1 MRIVHISTTDI
12 TGGAARAAFRLHK
25 ALLAAGEE
33 STMLVNCKKS
43 AMDSVHLATG
53 AQDPSSFFG
62 RFIQTYYIDGNR
74 TPISN
79 TYFSLGWPGH
89 DLSGHSLIRQ
99 ADIIHLHWI
108 SGFQSPATLAA
119 LQALG
124 KPLVWTLHDQRAFT
138 GGCHYSAGCRKYEA
152 DCAGCPQLAVDP
164 AALTAA
170 NLADQL
176 TITLPETITVVAPS
190 RWMAETARRS
200 AVFGRSRIEVIPYG
214 LETERFRPWPQR
226 EARLKL
232 GLPIEGLHL
241 LFGADY
247 GSEQRKGQ
255 EQLVA
260 ALALCLEDAEF
271 RQRLGAGQVTLLCF
285 GRPGSGLRNLFAP
298 FKAFGYVNSDDELS
312 AIYSAADLF
321 LLPSLEDN
329 LPNTA
334 LEAQSCGTPVVA
346 FNAGGVPDA
355 IVEGLTGFLVPAGS
369 ARELSRVILSV
380 VANAGA
386 LAAMRPACRRHIEEC
401 FAFGRQAEKCR
412 DLYQDLLRDRK
423 GINSVP
429 RRPAAWEAGPH
440 FQRIFPRLLWQL
452 SAHVAQ
458 AGAALAGPEQSN
470 SKSKHRRRRQRRFLK
485 EFAHLLEAAAAGRCS
500 YRTLMALLSEEWS
513 LYQGQMPL
521 LQWARVSFRR
531 FWLRICHNALDK
543 PIKD

>member
-1 MRIVHISTTDI
+1 MRIVHISTADI
-12 TGGAARAAFRLHK
+12 TGGAARAAFRLHT

-33 STMLVNCKKS
+33 SSMLVNGKS
-43 AMDSVHLATG
+43 SDLDSVHAATG
-53 AQDPSSFFG
+53 AQDVGSFFG

-79 TYFSLGWPGH
+79 TYFSLDWPGH
-89 DLSGHSLIRQ
+89 DLSGHSLIQQ
-99 ADIIHLHWI
+99 ADVIHLHWI

-138 GGCHYSAGCRKYEA
+138 GGCHYSAGCRKYEV
-152 DCAGCPQLAVDP
+152 DCAGCPQLGVDP

-170 NLADQL
+170 NLTDQL
-176 TITLPETITVVAPS
+176 TITLPENITVVAPS

-200 AVFGRSRIEVIPYG
+200 AVFGRSRIEIIPYG
-214 LETERFRPWPQR
+214 LETERFRPRPQS

-260 ALALCLEDAEF
+260 ALTLCQEDAEF
-271 RQRLGAGQVTLLCF
+271 RQRLEVGQVTLLCF

-298 FKAFGYVNSDDELS
+298 FKAFGYINSDDELS

-346 FNAGGVPDA
+346 FSAGGVPDA

-369 ARELSRVILSV
+369 ARELSRVILSLA
-380 VANAGA
+380 ANAGA
-386 LAAMRPACRRHIEEC
+386 LAAMRAACRRRIEEC

-412 DLYQDLLRDRK
+412 DLYQDLLRERK
-423 GINSVP
+423 GTTPIP

-440 FQRIFPRLLWQL
+440 FQRIFPQMLRQV
-452 SAHVAQ
+452 SVHAAH
-458 AGAALAGPEQSN
+458 AGAALPGPEQSI
-470 SKSKHRRRRQRRFLK
+470 SKSKQRRRQRRFLK
-485 EFAHLLEAAAAGRCS
+485 GFAQLVEAAASGRCS
-500 YRTLMALLSEEWS
+500 HLVLMARLSEEWS
-513 LYQGQMPL
+513 LYQGQLPL
-521 LQWARVSFRR
+521 LQRTRVSFRR
-531 FWLRICHNALDK
+531 FWLRFYNNALDK
-543 PIKD
+543 PVQD

>member
-1 MRIVHISTTDI
+1 MRIVHIATTDI
-12 TGGAARAAFRLHK
+12 MGGAARAAFRLHK
-25 ALLAAGEE
+25 ALLAVGEE
-33 STMLVNCKKS
+33 SSMLVNGKS
-43 AMDSVHLATG
+43 SDLDSVHAATG
-53 AQDPSSFFG
+53 AQDDSLFIG
-62 RFIQTYYIDGNR
+62 RFIQTHYIDGNR

-89 DLSGHSLIRQ
+89 DLSGHPLIQQ

-108 SGFQSPATLAA
+108 SGFQSPATLAT

-138 GGCHYSAGCRKYEA
+138 GGCHYSAGCRKYEV
-152 DCAGCPQLAVDP
+152 DCAGCPQLVVDP

-170 NLADQL
+170 NLADQRK
-176 TITLPETITVVAPS
+176 ITSPETITLVAPS
-190 RWMAETARRS
+190 RWMAESARRS
-200 AVFGRSRIEVIPYG
+200 AVFGRSRIETIPYG

-232 GLPIEGLHL
+232 GLPTEGLHL

-247 GSEQRKGQ
+247 GGEKRKGQ

-260 ALALCLEDAEF
+260 ALALCQKNAEF
-271 RQRLGAGQVTLLCF
+271 RQRLEHGQVNLLCF
-285 GRPGSGLRNLFAP
+285 GRLGSDLGNPPAP
-298 FKAFGYVNSDDELS
+298 FKTFGYVNSDEELS

-369 ARELSRVILSV
+369 ARELSRVILSLA
-380 VANAGA
+380 ANAGA
-386 LAAMRPACRRHIEEC
+386 LAAMRPACRRRIEEC

-423 GINSVP
+423 GAAVP
-429 RRPAAWEAGPH
+429 RRHAAWEAGPH
-440 FQRIFPRLLWQL
+440 FERIFPQMLRQV
-452 SAHVAQ
+452 SAH
-458 AGAALAGPEQSN
+458 AGTAMPGPEQSM
-470 SKSKHRRRRQRRFLK
+470 SKTKHSRRQRRFVK
-485 EFAHLLEAAAAGRCS
+485 EFARLEEAGASGRYS
-500 YRTLMALLSEEWS
+500 YHALMVRLGEEWS
-513 LYQGQMPL
+513 LYQDQMPL
-521 LQWARVSFRR
+521 LRRARVYFNRFCLRNAWTTRFRIDTHLPR
-531 FWLRICHNALDK
+531 R
-543 PIKD
+543 

>member
-1 MRIVHISTTDI
+1 MRVVHIATTDI
-12 TGGAARAAFRLHK
+12 IGGAARAAFRLHK

-33 STMLVNCKKS
+33 SSMLVNGKS
-43 AMDSVHLATG
+43 SDLDSVHIATA
-53 AQDPSSFFG
+53 AQDVGSFFG

-99 ADIIHLHWI
+99 ADVIHLHWI

-190 RWMAETARRS
+190 RWMAETARHS
-200 AVFGRSRIEVIPYG
+200 AVFGGSRIEIIPYG

-232 GLPIEGLHL
+232 GLPTEGLHL

-247 GSEQRKGQ
+247 GSEKRKGQ

-260 ALALCLEDAEF
+260 ALALCQKNAEF
-271 RQRLGAGQVTLLCF
+271 RQRLEHGQVNLLCF
-285 GRPGSGLRNLFAP
+285 GRLGSDLGDPPAP
-298 FKAFGYVNSDDELS
+298 FKTFGYVNSDEELS

-329 LPNTA
+329 LPNTT
-334 LEAQSCGTPVVA
+334 LEAQSCGTPVLA
-346 FNAGGVPDA
+346 FNVGGVPDTLL
-355 IVEGLTGFLVPAGS
+355 EGLTGFLVPAGS
-369 ARELSRVILSV
+369 ARELSRKILSLA
-380 VANAGA
+380 ANAGV
-386 LAAMRPACRRHIEEC
+386 LAAMRPACRRHVEEC

-412 DLYQDLLRDRK
+412 DLYRDLLRTRK
-423 GINSVP
+423 GTTPVP
-429 RRPAAWEAGPH
+429 RRPSHWEAGPH
-440 FQRIFPRLLWQL
+440 FQRILPLILGELFARKVELVPAPREPD
-452 SAHVAQ
+452 AVAKY
-458 AGAALAGPEQSN
+458 EV
-470 SKSKHRRRRQRRFLK
+470 RRTRFLARAKK
-485 EFAHLLEAAAAGRCS
+485 ELAKATSG
-500 YRTLMALLSEEWS
+500 LLSCPDLVTRLDTELTRFHGKS
-513 LYQGQMPL
+513 PL
-521 LQWARVSFRR
+521 RMKLKGLLKKIFT
-531 FWLRICHNALDK
+531 
-543 PIKD
+543 